1 MDTTIIYITLGLG
14 GLIIGFLIA
23 KMLEKSKGSQLVSEA
38 KKTAS
43 GIVKEAKSEAESIK
57 KDKILQAKEKFIELK
72 AEHEKVILNREKKMS
87 EAEKRTRDKESQ
99 VSSELSKNKKLNASL
114 ESKKKEYEDRLNFL
128 DKRQAEVDKVH
139 RRQVEQLEGISSL
152 SAEDAKEARGRH
164 LRGGDIMA

>member
-57 KDKILQAKEKFIELK
+57 N
-72 AEHEKVILNREKKMS
+72 VN
-87 EAEKRTRDKESQ
+87 
-99 VSSELSKNKKLNASL
+99 
-114 ESKKKEYEDRLNFL
+114 
-128 DKRQAEVDKVH
+128 
-139 RRQVEQLEGISSL
+139 
-152 SAEDAKEARGRH
+152 
-164 LRGGDIMA
+164 